1 MRDIIRC
8 AVIHIYKAQLES
20 TQDELKKHAQK
31 YPHGTFLCAGFQTKG
46 HGQFERIW
54 ESEADQNILCSL
66 LLKHRTSNKDI
77 QFQVSSIM
85 MSILKDFNIEST
97 FKSPN
102 DIMIDEK
109 KICGIIVDQLFEGE
123 MLQATIIG
131 IGLNVNQTSF
141 QLQTATSMKIVSNL
155 DYNIEEIKTHIY
167 DKLKRF
173 I

>member
-1 MRDIIRC
+1 M
-8 AVIHIYKAQLES
+8 IHIYKAQLES
-20 TQDELKKHAQK
+20 TQDELKKHAEK

-46 HGQFERIW
+46 HGQFERNW

-66 LLKHRTSNKDI
+66 LLKHQTSDKDI

-85 MSILKDFNIEST
+85 MSILKDFKIEST

-141 QLQTATSMKIVSNL
+141 QLQTATSMKLISNL
-155 DYNIEEIKTHIY
+155 DYSIEEIKTHIY